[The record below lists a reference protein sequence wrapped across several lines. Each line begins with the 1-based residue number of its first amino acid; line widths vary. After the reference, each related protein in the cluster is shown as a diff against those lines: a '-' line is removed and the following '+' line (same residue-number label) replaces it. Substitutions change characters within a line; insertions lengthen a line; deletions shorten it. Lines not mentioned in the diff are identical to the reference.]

1 MTEAVVASTDVLLK
15 PSVVTSCDVVSCPS
29 PTSCLPLCNQKEGVE
44 CQSDFKKLEQQVSN
58 TKRGSTENYAFP
70 PPMPVHAVIINCILT
85 CRNSAA
91 RFNQRKKSR

>member
-29 PTSCLPLCNQKEGVE
+29 PTSCLPPCNQEGVE

-70 PPMPVHAVIINCILT
+70 PMPVHAVIINCILT